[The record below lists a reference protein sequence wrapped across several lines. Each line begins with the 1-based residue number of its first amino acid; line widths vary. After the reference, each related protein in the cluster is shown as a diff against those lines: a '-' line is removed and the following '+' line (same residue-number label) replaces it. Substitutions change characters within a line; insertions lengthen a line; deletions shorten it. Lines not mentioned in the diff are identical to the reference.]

1 MRILV
6 LITLIEHIDDPAGQ
20 SFFLKTQDILRWIEF
35 PPAPK
40 KVVKYD
46 RVTLCCWP
54 CVSERN
60 ILRVERRG
68 VRHYAANLLYPKAL
82 LEKVMPETP
91 EAMRNNDAVNCF
103 LTARQLFSLAARRRK
118 TEKTNPTVIVM
129 VFMITDAKQF
139 SLSSM
144 WFSIIVSQRYIIL
157 CFKLMLLFM
166 DLIFLRARS
175 DFLTSQAAISLVLI
189 LAGHIWLLSNIM
201 VWQWH
206 V

>member
-1 MRILV
+1 
-6 LITLIEHIDDPAGQ
+6 
-20 SFFLKTQDILRWIEF
+20 
-35 PPAPK
+35 
-40 KVVKYD
+40 
-46 RVTLCCWP
+46 
-54 CVSERN
+54 
-60 ILRVERRG
+60 
-68 VRHYAANLLYPKAL
+68 
-82 LEKVMPETP
+82 MPETP

-189 LAGHIWLLSNIM
+189 LADHI
-201 VWQWH
+201 
-206 V
+206 